1 MRVSVSNQFIF
12 FPFLISWF
20 TLQSLHFPCTL
31 VVQVPLVG
39 NHTTRLN
46 HLIVSAL
53 VHKATCQMSDVSVLE
68 RTNGHFSKQSLVWNN
83 VNVSLTK
90 SEASSYSRWWI
101 ACLEQA
107 SNLCKLILIVHKKK
121 KWMENIGWLEDR
133 KSICNLTVCSGK

>member
-1 MRVSVSNQFIF
+1 MIYST
-12 FPFLISWF
+12 ISPLSSANSRS
-20 TLQSLHFPCTL
+20 TP

-39 NHTTRLN
+39 NHTDRLN

-90 SEASSYSRWWI
+90 SEASRYSRWWI

-107 SNLCKLILIVHKKK
+107 SNLCKLILIVHKKNEWK
-121 KWMENIGWLEDR
+121 ILDGWKIGNQSAILRFALEN
-133 KSICNLTVCSGK
+133 SQ